1 MTTTPDDDR
10 RIMETFQASLLTEEV
25 SALPFDEFVAHIRT
39 PAVLEAST
47 AFMKLLVLRSG
58 GIDPEDGTAQV
69 NVRVIL
75 ASYMITLHPNHVF
88 EAMGMSEQ
96 ILLNASRDMDESFRN
111 VVIGA
116 GTWAACKHA
125 VEVYVPIFRAWKT
138 FDQAAVILRMERAI
152 LMIRAA
158 CDAAIPEERLAMELQ
173 IVRLSNRRDHLL
185 NAQPAPAAE

>member
-25 SALPFDEFVAHIRT
+25 SGLPFEEFMAHLRT

-47 AFMKLLVLRSG
+47 AFMKLLVLRSE
-58 GIDPEDGTAQV
+58 GIDPEDGRAQV

-75 ASYMITLHPNHVF
+75 AGYMIILHPNNVF

-111 VVIGA
+111 VISGA

-138 FDQAAVILRMERAI
+138 FDHAAVIQRMERAI
-152 LMIRAA
+152 IMIRAA

>member
-25 SALPFDEFVAHIRT
+25 SGLPFEEFMAHLRT

-47 AFMKLLVLRSG
+47 AFMKLLVLRSE
-58 GIDPEDGTAQV
+58 GIDPEDGRAQV

-75 ASYMITLHPNHVF
+75 AAYMIILHPNNVF

-138 FDQAAVILRMERAI
+138 LDEPAVILRMERAI
-152 LMIRAA
+152 RAIRAA
-158 CDAAIPEERLAMELQ
+158 CDAAIPEERLVMELQ

>member
-75 ASYMITLHPNHVF
+75 AAYMIILHPNNVF

-158 CDAAIPEERLAMELQ
+158 CDAAIPEERLVMELQ
-173 IVRLSNRRDHLL
+173 IVRLSNRMAQLL